1 MNAHDRNKTTLRPKL
16 AALCAAAHGERRRLM
31 DEAFWPDAVW
41 HAPHPLPGWTSLD
54 RLEAELWRPLKLAF
68 PDLERRDDMV
78 FAGRFR
84 DDDWVT
90 CHGHY
95 LGNFAGSWLGIP
107 ATGGIGSNR
116 GIPNYRR
123 CHQIPF
129 LTAFPDRVGG
139 NHRARFADGNYVA
152 STGWPSVSA
161 TFAGDY
167 LGVKA
172 PNRRIGMR
180 VMDWWR
186 VDGGRLKENWVL
198 IDIPDLLRQA
208 GFDVFA
214 HLQVRSA

>member
-1 MNAHDRNKTTLRPKL
+1 MRSYWA
-16 AALCAAAHGERRRLM
+16 
-31 DEAFWPDAVW
+31 
-41 HAPHPLPGWTSLD
+41 
-54 RLEAELWRPLKLAF
+54 
-68 PDLERRDDMV
+68 DDM
-78 FAGRFR
+78 G
-84 DDDWVT
+84 WY
-90 CHGHY
+90 G
-95 LGNFAGSWLGIP
+95 P
-107 ATGGIGSNR
+107 GGIGSNR